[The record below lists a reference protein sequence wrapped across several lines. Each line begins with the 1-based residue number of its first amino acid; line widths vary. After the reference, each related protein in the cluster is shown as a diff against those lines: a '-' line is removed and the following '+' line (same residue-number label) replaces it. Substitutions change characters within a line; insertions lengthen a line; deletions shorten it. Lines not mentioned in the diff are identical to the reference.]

1 MNTAMKFSKK
11 FRTNLTIVFSGRE
24 YPFYP
29 FRKGPLKMAKWYVK
43 KWTKEC
49 MFRCRFGV
57 RLIILMDVN
66 EFQFQRRI
74 RGSDQ
79 GVIAGFNQIF
89 KQSLIAKFG
98 EIVNFHAS
106 LLRFY
111 RGPMPTY
118 WCLKN
123 GEKRTGFT
131 MHRLTEKVD
140 EGEILYQGA
149 VDITPSDDER
159 SLDEKIST
167 KATETFWRYLESLQT
182 GKSWTKRNLNAYS
195 FYRTHMRYAPFPH
208 RSVMAA

>member
-1 MNTAMKFSKK
+1 MIYLFCNEKYGRPFMNTAIGFSKK
-11 FRTNLTIVFSGRE
+11 FRTNLTIVFSGKE

-29 FRKGPLKMAKWYVK
+29 VRTGLLKMAKWYVK

-49 MFRCRFGV
+49 VFRCQFGV

-66 EFQFQRRI
+66 DSQFQRRI

-79 GVIAGFNQIF
+79 GIIAGFNQIF
-89 KQSLIAKFG
+89 KNSLIVRFS

-140 EGEILYQGA
+140 EGEILFQEA
-149 VDITPSDDER
+149 VDINRSDDER
-159 SLDEKIST
+159 SLDEK
-167 KATETFWRYLESLQT
+167 L
-182 GKSWTKRNLNAYS
+182 
-195 FYRTHMRYAPFPH
+195 
-208 RSVMAA
+208 RSQPPKPCGAIW